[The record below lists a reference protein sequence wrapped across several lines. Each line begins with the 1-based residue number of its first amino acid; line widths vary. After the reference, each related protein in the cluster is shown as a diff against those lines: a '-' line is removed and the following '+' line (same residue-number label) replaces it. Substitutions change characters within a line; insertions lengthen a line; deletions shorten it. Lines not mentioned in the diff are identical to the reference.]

1 MATAT
6 NNGQPTEGDFAT
18 GVSRITVKV
27 PPFYEKNPTTWF
39 KQIESQFVLA
49 GITSELTK
57 YHHVCA
63 NLDSKVADVVMDL
76 LDETPT
82 ANSYEKLKT
91 ELIQRLSASK
101 EQKVRQLLEHEELG
115 DRKPS
120 VFLRHLRNLAGEA
133 VAEHF
138 LKTMW
143 IGRLPTNV
151 QPVLLG
157 RKKDTL
163 SELAALA
170 DSICEIV
177 PQSQVAAVSANDDLR
192 KEIAELRREFGRL
205 ACSNRWGELSKPR
218 YRRRSSSRSRKR
230 RTDNEREKL
239 CWHHRKF
246 GDRSTKCRPPCS
258 LFKGN
263 EKRVVEPEDTINRL
277 GEQCTCTAEALADRR
292 ETAASPHQV
301 GLTEL
306 KDLRIARGQIKA
318 MVTRAQKFV
327 QDVDLENIN
336 MDQLTARREGLANK
350 LDDFYAIQRKLQV
363 LDDSVDYESETEAF
377 EKTTD
382 DEIDT
387 GHRSVHT
394 IDYTSDSSRSS
405 EASSVLQNVRKR
417 VRPISSSDDSDVA
430 DDEWN
435 WTEDE
440 NIVNIK
446 EFTETPGI
454 NPLVLRTLG
463 ADSTPLCVLKQIL
476 SDDFFEMI
484 VRETNRYAD
493 QMNMEHTTKMSKDW
507 FHVSV
512 LSLHSSGENTN
523 DRAIRLPK
531 IELPLFNGEYE
542 QWYPF
547 CDMFHSLIHGNSSLP
562 SIQKFQYLK
571 SSLKGEAAQV
581 IHSLEIFEANYP
593 EAWKMLTSRYDNKRL
608 IVHTHLRSIMELPS
622 LAKENSAGLRQI
634 LDGALK
640 HTRALK
646 AMGRPVGYWDDCL
659 VHIVAGKLDPVTYK
673 EWEDTLSQSS
683 LPSFSQLTEFLSHRC
698 QVLEVVLHKAA
709 PSAFSSLKPSLQRQK
724 TVSHV
729 VTGPVSCQICQD
741 SHYIHQCDKFR
752 SMPVHQ
758 RIKEVRGFGL
768 CLNCLRSTAHY
779 AQACNSIGCRK
790 CHRKHNTLL
799 HIEAKPVAQRLSS
812 PVAESKG
819 LAERLNLKLRR
830 HDTPVTG
837 INQAMALAHH
847 SVSIKFKSRY
857 NRFNRTVNCVVLKGI
872 TQNLPLIS
880 IPKGAYQIP
889 GGIKLADPNF
899 SQSSGIDIL
908 LGAEIFFE
916 VLCVGQIKA
925 GVSHP
930 CLQKSHLG
938 WIVSGSVRK
947 EYTQN
952 QTVSCNLATQDL
964 SMMLAKFWEL
974 DQCLGNTAH
983 TKEEAEC
990 EALFKSSYK
999 RDEQG
1004 RFVVK
1009 LPFKSEKLSQLGES
1023 RNVALKRF
1031 HNLER
1036 KLNRQPSLK
1045 KEYSQFIREY
1055 RELGYMRLVP
1065 EEGMSRAVAAYYM
1078 PHHAVVKQSSLTTK
1092 LRVVF
1097 DASCKSSSGISLNH
1111 ALMVGPT
1118 LQQDLMS
1125 ILARFRTFAYVLMG
1139 DIEKMYRQVLVDQ
1152 SQTSL
1157 QRILWRENTDEKV
1170 RAYELLTVTYGANSI
1185 GEAIVIRDQVIKIL
1199 SKAGFKL
1206 RKWASNS
1213 SRLLEDIPCQQ
1224 ARSSILSL
1232 NKDDDIAVLG
1242 TQWNT
1247 VGDLPAYRVTP
1258 SRPFARTGV
1267 DYCGPFYVKEGR
1279 RRNAKTAR
1287 STRPLRPG
1295 DMVIVREDNLPPLQ
1309 WLLGR
1314 VEKTMPGADG
1324 EAKIGRHVFAPV
1336 RTINTPDVRFAHI
1349 HIDIVRPLPLSKTIA
1364 DIAAETVAAALFE
1377 GWIARFGDQFASTA
1391 KITTDQGRQ
1400 FESQLFKELTQLSGS
1415 VHIRTTTYH
1424 PQANG
1429 LIERFHRQLKA
1440 AIICHGG
1447 QRWTEALPAVLLGIR
1462 TAFKEDLGTTPAEMV
1477 YGAGKNAVTV
1487 SIDRVKP
1494 THILQEDEPPTQE
1507 NPSANIPTSALEYR
1521 SSASARNEPDKRPRD
1536 SATENMTRESVVSDM
1551 DAKLNLLIVIRLK
1564 PIHC

>member
-1 MATAT
+1 MA
-6 NNGQPTEGDFAT
+6 
-18 GVSRITVKV
+18 S
-27 PPFYEKNPTTWF
+27 
-39 KQIESQFVLA
+39 
-49 GITSELTK
+49 
-57 YHHVCA
+57 
-63 NLDSKVADVVMDL
+63 
-76 LDETPT
+76 
-82 ANSYEKLKT
+82 
-91 ELIQRLSASK
+91 
-101 EQKVRQLLEHEELG
+101 
-115 DRKPS
+115 
-120 VFLRHLRNLAGEA
+120 
-133 VAEHF
+133 
-138 LKTMW
+138 
-143 IGRLPTNV
+143 
-151 QPVLLG
+151 
-157 RKKDTL
+157 
-163 SELAALA
+163 
-170 DSICEIV
+170 
-177 PQSQVAAVSANDDLR
+177 
-192 KEIAELRREFGRL
+192 
-205 ACSNRWGELSKPR
+205 
-218 YRRRSSSRSRKR
+218 
-230 RTDNEREKL
+230 
-239 CWHHRKF
+239 
-246 GDRSTKCRPPCS
+246 
-258 LFKGN
+258 
-263 EKRVVEPEDTINRL
+263 
-277 GEQCTCTAEALADRR
+277 
-292 ETAASPHQV
+292 
-301 GLTEL
+301 EL

-318 MVTRAQKFV
+318 MVTRAQRFV

-377 EKTTD
+377 EKTYYGL
-382 DEIDT
+382 ISSIN
-387 GHRSVHT
+387 GLVRSQGG
-394 IDYTSDSSRSS
+394 SSRSS
-405 EASSVLQNVRKR
+405 PLQ
-417 VRPISSSDDSDVA
+417 
-430 DDEWN
+430 
-435 WTEDE
+435 
-440 NIVNIK
+440 
-446 EFTETPGI
+446 
-454 NPLVLRTLG
+454 
-463 ADSTPLCVLKQIL
+463 
-476 SDDFFEMI
+476 
-484 VRETNRYAD
+484 
-493 QMNMEHTTKMSKDW
+493 
-507 FHVSV
+507 
-512 LSLHSSGENTN
+512 SSGENTN

-547 CDMFHSLIHGNSSLP
+547 RDMFHSLIHGNSSLP

-581 IHSLEIFEANYP
+581 IHSLEISEANYP

-659 VHIVAGKLDPVTYK
+659 VHIVAGKLDPITYK
-673 EWEDTLSQSS
+673 EWEGTLSQSS

-698 QVLEVVLHKAA
+698 QVLEAVLHKAA
-709 PSAFSSLKPSLQRQK
+709 PSAFSSSKPSLQRQK

-758 RIKEVRGFGL
+758 RIKEVRGLGL

-790 CHRKHNTLL
+790 CHKKHNTLL

-812 PVAESKG
+812 PVAESSAQAERKHESVVANISREG
-819 LAERLNLKLRR
+819 HVSATSQVFLSTALIDVYDRRGRTITARALLDSGSQSCFITEGFAERLNLKLRR

-837 INQAMALAHH
+837 INQAMAVAHH

-872 TQNLPLIS
+872 TQKLPLIS

-952 QTVSCNLATQDL
+952 QAVSCNLATQDL

-1031 HNLER
+1031 HNHER

-1055 RELGYMRLVP
+1055 RELGHMRLVP

-1097 DASCKSSSGISLNH
+1097 DASCKSSSGISLND

-1170 RAYELLTVTYGANSI
+1170 RAYELLTVTYGTAPASFLATRCLQEMAELEKASLPLGATVVKRDFYVDDLLTGANSI

-1247 VGDLPAYRVTP
+1247 VGDSPAYRVTP

-1279 RRNAKTAR
+1279 RRNAKVSKAYAAIFICMCTKAVHIELVADMTTEWSKEYLHHLMQRPKWTAR

-1295 DMVIVREDNLPPLQ
+1295 DMVIIREDNLPPLQ

-1324 EAKIGRHVFAPV
+1324 EV
-1336 RTINTPDVRFAHI
+1336 R
-1349 HIDIVRPLPLSKTIA
+1349 
-1364 DIAAETVAAALFE
+1364 AAT
-1377 GWIARFGDQFASTA
+1377 
-1391 KITTDQGRQ
+1391 
-1400 FESQLFKELTQLSGS
+1400 
-1415 VHIRTTTYH
+1415 IRTSRGTISRPTVK
-1424 PQANG
+1424 
-1429 LIERFHRQLKA
+1429 LCL
-1440 AIICHGG
+1440 
-1447 QRWTEALPAVLLGIR
+1447 LP
-1462 TAFKEDLGTTPAEMV
+1462 
-1477 YGAGKNAVTV
+1477 
-1487 SIDRVKP
+1487 IDP
-1494 THILQEDEPPTQE
+1494 
-1507 NPSANIPTSALEYR
+1507 
-1521 SSASARNEPDKRPRD
+1521 
-1536 SATENMTRESVVSDM
+1536 
-1551 DAKLNLLIVIRLK
+1551 
-1564 PIHC
+1564 

>member
-1 MATAT
+1 MTGST
-6 NNGQPTEGDFAT
+6 SRTLLKTLKET
-18 GVSRITVKV
+18 GVRKRLLVRLEEVLKETNYKMRMGGHEKINGKSKMRKDEHRRKRKQGKDVERNGTMELPKKKEIGTERRELKGDKV
-27 PPFYEKNPTTWF
+27 EGGK
-39 KQIESQFVLA
+39 
-49 GITSELTK
+49 
-57 YHHVCA
+57 
-63 NLDSKVADVVMDL
+63 
-76 LDETPT
+76 
-82 ANSYEKLKT
+82 
-91 ELIQRLSASK
+91 
-101 EQKVRQLLEHEELG
+101 
-115 DRKPS
+115 
-120 VFLRHLRNLAGEA
+120 
-133 VAEHF
+133 
-138 LKTMW
+138 
-143 IGRLPTNV
+143 
-151 QPVLLG
+151 
-157 RKKDTL
+157 RKKKCGLVT
-163 SELAALA
+163 
-170 DSICEIV
+170 
-177 PQSQVAAVSANDDLR
+177 
-192 KEIAELRREFGRL
+192 
-205 ACSNRWGELSKPR
+205 
-218 YRRRSSSRSRKR
+218 
-230 RTDNEREKL
+230 EREKY
-239 CWHHRKF
+239 CIKEE
-246 GDRSTKCRPPCS
+246 KV
-258 LFKGN
+258 FKYLDFQIFTFCKEMKEGTTIVQ
-263 EKRVVEPEDTINRL
+263 KRVVEPEDTINRL
-277 GEQCTCTAEALADRR
+277 GEQCTCTAEALANRR

-318 MVTRAQKFV
+318 MVTRAQRFV

-336 MDQLTARREGLANK
+336 IDQLTARREGLANK

-377 EKTTD
+377 EKTYYGL
-382 DEIDT
+382 ISSIN
-387 GHRSVHT
+387 GLLRSQGG
-394 IDYTSDSSRSS
+394 SSRSS
-405 EASSVLQNVRKR
+405 PLQ
-417 VRPISSSDDSDVA
+417 
-430 DDEWN
+430 
-435 WTEDE
+435 
-440 NIVNIK
+440 
-446 EFTETPGI
+446 
-454 NPLVLRTLG
+454 
-463 ADSTPLCVLKQIL
+463 
-476 SDDFFEMI
+476 
-484 VRETNRYAD
+484 
-493 QMNMEHTTKMSKDW
+493 
-507 FHVSV
+507 
-512 LSLHSSGENTN
+512 SSGENTN

-547 CDMFHSLIHGNSSLP
+547 RDMFHSLIHGNSSLP

-581 IHSLEIFEANYP
+581 IHSLEISEANYP

-659 VHIVAGKLDPVTYK
+659 VHIVAGKLDPITYK
-673 EWEDTLSQSS
+673 EWESTLSQSS

-698 QVLEVVLHKAA
+698 QVLEAVLHKAA
-709 PSAFSSLKPSLQRQK
+709 PSAFSSSKPSLQRQK

-758 RIKEVRGFGL
+758 RIKEVRGLGL

-790 CHRKHNTLL
+790 CHKKHNTLL

-812 PVAESKG
+812 PVAESSAQAERKHESVVANISREG
-819 LAERLNLKLRR
+819 HVSATSQVFLSTALIDVYDRRGRTITARALLDSGSQSCFITEGFAERLNLKLRR

-952 QTVSCNLATQDL
+952 QAVSCNLATQDL

-1055 RELGYMRLVP
+1055 RELGHMRLVP

-1078 PHHAVVKQSSLTTK
+1078 PHHAVVKQSRLTTRI
-1092 LRVVF
+1092 RVVF
-1097 DASCKSSSGISLNH
+1097 DTSCKSPSGISLND

-1125 ILARFRTFAYVLMG
+1125 ILARFRIFAYVLMG
-1139 DIEKMYRQVLVDQ
+1139 DLPSYR
-1152 SQTSL
+1152 
-1157 QRILWRENTDEKV
+1157 I
-1170 RAYELLTVTYGANSI
+1170 
-1185 GEAIVIRDQVIKIL
+1185 
-1199 SKAGFKL
+1199 
-1206 RKWASNS
+1206 
-1213 SRLLEDIPCQQ
+1213 
-1224 ARSSILSL
+1224 
-1232 NKDDDIAVLG
+1232 
-1242 TQWNT
+1242 
-1247 VGDLPAYRVTP
+1247 TP

-1279 RRNAKTAR
+1279 RRNAKVSKAYAAIFIFVCTKAIHIE
-1287 STRPLRPG
+1287 LVA
-1295 DMVIVREDNLPPLQ
+1295 DMTTESF
-1309 WLLGR
+1309 LGCL
-1314 VEKTMPGADG
+1314 K
-1324 EAKIGRHVFAPV
+1324 
-1336 RTINTPDVRFAHI
+1336 RFISRRGKPAHI
-1349 HIDIVRPLPLSKTIA
+1349 YSDNGSNFVGANREL
-1364 DIAAETVAAALFE
+1364 
-1377 GWIARFGDQFASTA
+1377 R
-1391 KITTDQGRQ
+1391 
-1400 FESQLFKELTQLSGS
+1400 ELTAAVFSRDGQER
-1415 VHIRTTTYH
+1415 V
-1424 PQANG
+1424 ANCLNVEGVDWHFIPPRAPHFGG
-1429 LIERFHRQLKA
+1429 LWEA
-1440 AIICHGG
+1440 A
-1447 QRWTEALPAVLLGIR
+1447 
-1462 TAFKEDLGTTPAEMV
+1462 
-1477 YGAGKNAVTV
+1477 
-1487 SIDRVKP
+1487 VKP
-1494 THILQEDEPPTQE
+1494 KCPH
-1507 NPSANIPTSALEYR
+1507 SR
-1521 SSASARNEPDKRPRD
+1521 SFPNRGIDDNNRR
-1536 SATENMTRESVVSDM
+1536 T
-1551 DAKLNLLIVIRLK
+1551 
-1564 PIHC
+1564 